1 VEILVVF
8 NAETPESSL
17 VMLQYKNRNK
27 RHMPN
32 LLKGPMEMK
41 ITKDDVVGTQHP
53 VFVFF
58 DVQRNNKKFEDLWSD
73 AQKNRATQLKNILY
87 ELYGCRPRVFMNYR
101 KDFIAIKIVSPKPAE
116 KKLEAVQEFNKM
128 LNNGNLVKEVDGGL
142 VYEFRC
148 V

>member
-1 VEILVVF
+1 
-8 NAETPESSL
+8 
-17 VMLQYKNRNK
+17 M
-27 RHMPN
+27 
-32 LLKGPMEMK
+32 MK
-41 ITKDDVVGTQHP
+41 IANDDVVGAQNP

-58 DVQRNNKKFEDLWSD
+58 DVARRNKKFEDLWSD
-73 AQKNRATQLKNILY
+73 DQKNRARQLKDILY

-116 KKLEAVQEFNKM
+116 KKLDGVQQFNSLLK
-128 LNNGNLVKEVDGGL
+128 NGNLVKEVEGGL